1 MVALSYQSLL
11 TTLNANEFL
20 TKERTVLLARVL
32 ASSDIGLEPDILNG
46 SKMPKSE
53 DTVVLFATPAAD
65 PIRPTPE
72 YQLAA
77 LTLQLRSEEHTS
89 ELQSLMRI
97 SYAVF
102 CLKKKKTKKQTNHNH
117 QTLNK
122 HKRSIITD

>member
-1 MVALSYQSLL
+1 MIRRPPRSTLTDTLFPY
-11 TTLNANEFL
+11 TTLFRSFL

-77 LTLQLRSEEHTS
+77 LTLQLASA
-89 ELQSLMRI
+89 I
-97 SYAVF
+97 AAADGDF
-102 CLKKKKTKKQTNHNH
+102 CAKEIEIGRASCRERVCQYV
-117 QTLNK
+117 
-122 HKRSIITD
+122 